1 LGYGGCLAHLLCQKI
16 GQTYLTFELECS
28 DEFFPWGDVQ
38 FGSHAA

>member
-38 FGSHAA
+38 FGCHAA